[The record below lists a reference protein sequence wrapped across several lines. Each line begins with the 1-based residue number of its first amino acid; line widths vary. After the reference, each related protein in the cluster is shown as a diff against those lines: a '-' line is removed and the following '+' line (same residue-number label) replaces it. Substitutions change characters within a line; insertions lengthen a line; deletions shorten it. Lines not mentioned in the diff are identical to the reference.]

1 MKLKSSFASHA
12 AWLSQRGSVATIY
25 VAFVMLCALTF
36 TGVQAQASGPHE
48 LNIQGANAFG
58 GNAQTVVGRVQGPT
72 PFSVMGRL
80 RDVIRIYDRHGRIV
94 LNGELGYFALSNDV
108 FRERPNVQFPDGQT
122 RVWLRIFNTP
132 EVLHGG
138 RMTLHSANGV
148 LLDQDPIFL
157 R

>member
-1 MKLKSSFASHA
+1 MKLKIGFASHA
-12 AWLSQRGSVATIY
+12 AWWSQRRFVATIY
-25 VAFVMLCALTF
+25 VAMVMLGALTL
-36 TGVQAQASGPHE
+36 TGVNAQASGPHE
-48 LNIQGANAFG
+48 LNIQGAEAFG
-58 GNAQTVVGRVQGPT
+58 GNAQTIVGRVNGPT

-108 FRERPNVQFPDGQT
+108 FRERPNIQYPDGQT
-122 RVWLRIFNTP
+122 RVWLRMFNTP
-132 EVLHGG
+132 QFLHGG

-148 LLDQDPIFL
+148 LLDQDQILL

>member
-1 MKLKSSFASHA
+1 MKLKSIFASHA
-12 AWLSQRGSVATIY
+12 AWWPQGRFVATIY
-25 VAFVMLCALTF
+25 VAVVMLGALTF
-36 TGVQAQASGPHE
+36 TGVNAQAGGPHE
-48 LNIQGANAFG
+48 LNIQGAEAFG
-58 GNAQTVVGRVQGPT
+58 GNAQTVVGRVNGPT

-108 FRERPNVQFPDGQT
+108 FRERPNIQYPDGQT
-122 RVWLRIFNTP
+122 RVWLRIFNTSHI
-132 EVLHGG
+132 LHGG

-148 LLDQDPIFL
+148 LLDQDQILL